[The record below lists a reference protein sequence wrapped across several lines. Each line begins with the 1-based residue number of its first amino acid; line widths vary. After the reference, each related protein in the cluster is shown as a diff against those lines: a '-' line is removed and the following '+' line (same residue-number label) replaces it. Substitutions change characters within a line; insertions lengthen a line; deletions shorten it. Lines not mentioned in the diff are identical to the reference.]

1 MTVSLPKLL
10 SCTPPP
16 PHAVARPKPAFTID
30 QDLKNQ
36 LFLAGPLHRLMTSVP
51 KIMSLC
57 RYETLATILHIP
69 LVYKCLKG
77 WGVREERG
85 RELLILWWWVGRQ
98 LFTPVSHSG
107 IRGRTESDNLI
118 THLAQSSH
126 PGTHT
131 FIVELTNLLL
141 IFEWCLII
149 NNSWKTMSFTGY
161 YSLNLIIN
169 E

>member
-1 MTVSLPKLL
+1 MKLIRYL
-10 SCTPPP
+10 NCDDSISTQTFIMSPP
-16 PHAVARPKPAFTID
+16 PHAVARPKPAFTTD

-36 LFLAGPLHRLMTSVP
+36 LFLAGPIHRLMTSIP
-51 KIMSLC
+51 RIMSLC
-57 RYETLATILHIP
+57 RYETLATVLHIP

-77 WGVREERG
+77 WAVREKGGEEESFSYFGDELGGNFLHQSHICG
-85 RELLILWWWVGRQ
+85 RI
-98 LFTPVSHSG
+98 
-107 IRGRTESDNLI
+107 ESDNLI
-118 THLAQSSH
+118 THLARSSH

-161 YSLNLIIN
+161 Y
-169 E
+169 